1 MIQIQNIDF
10 SYIKGRSLFN
20 DLSLSL
26 KGGHVYGLFGKN
38 GAGKTSLLKIMSGLR
53 FAHQGEAITLGEK
66 AALRKAAMMKDL
78 YFLQEEIFVPA
89 ISIRNYVKCYAP
101 FYENFDQEQFE
112 EYLHFFEIESQDDKL
127 TLLSHGQRKKVIIS
141 FALATNTKILFM
153 DEPTNGL
160 DIPSKATFRKIM
172 SLASNNERM
181 ILISTHQVRDLQSV
195 IDAVVIL
202 DNGRILLN
210 ALNSE
215 ITDKLCFRVLDEN
228 GTNEPI
234 LYCEENIRGNVVVS
248 ENIHHIETNV
258 DIELLFNA
266 VMMNKQRINELFNAK
281 N

>member
-1 MIQIQNIDF
+1 
-10 SYIKGRSLFN
+10 
-20 DLSLSL
+20 
-26 KGGHVYGLFGKN
+26 
-38 GAGKTSLLKIMSGLR
+38 
-53 FAHQGEAITLGEK
+53 
-66 AALRKAAMMKDL
+66 
-78 YFLQEEIFVPA
+78 
-89 ISIRNYVKCYAP
+89 
-101 FYENFDQEQFE
+101 
-112 EYLHFFEIESQDDKL
+112 L

>member
-1 MIQIQNIDF
+1 MIQLQNIDF

-53 FAHQGEAITLGEK
+53 FAHQGEAFTLGEK
-66 AALRKAAMMKDL
+66 AALRKATMMKDL